1 MVNFPAKDLVLIGRV
16 KAIALGEP
24 MLKRT
29 FLAQAYFGSRTVASV
44 KFRGTA
50 QTARGI
56 MNAFA
61 ILLRTH
67 RCLKIG
73 QMIKPA
79 GSPDC
84 RKIGRVEAEEINSR
98 LASKVYIGADIQ
110 LRESREAGERRQPAN
125 SNSAHAKGNDSKP
138 ALAIEGVERE
148 LYGDQRSHGN
158 CGNRPVRKQQIVP
171 DLLHQP
177 WARRQRPRTMFNRLE
192 QQVHQTVYPQ
202 RTEYHRKKMDCASS
216 A

>member
-1 MVNFPAKDLVLIGRV
+1 MVNFPAKDLIIAGRV

-24 MLKRT
+24 MLNRT
-29 FLAQAYFGSRTVASV
+29 FLAQAYCGSRTVAAA

-73 QMIKPA
+73 QMIKRA

-84 RKIGRVEAEEINSR
+84 RKIGCVEAEEINSR
-98 LASKVYIGADIQ
+98 LAPKGCIGADIQ
-110 LRESREAGERRQPAN
+110 LRESREAGEGRQPAS

-138 ALAIEGVERE
+138 ALATEGVERE
-148 LYGDQRSHGN
+148 LCGDERSHCNG
-158 CGNRPVRKQQIVP
+158 GNRPVRKQQIVP

-177 WARRQRPRTMFNRLE
+177 
-192 QQVHQTVYPQ
+192 
-202 RTEYHRKKMDCASS
+202 
-216 A
+216 